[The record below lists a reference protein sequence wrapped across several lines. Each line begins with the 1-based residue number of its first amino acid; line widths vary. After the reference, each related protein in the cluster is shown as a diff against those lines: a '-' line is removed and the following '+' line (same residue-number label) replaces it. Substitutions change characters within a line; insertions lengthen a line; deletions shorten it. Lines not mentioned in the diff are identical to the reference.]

1 MVKFGVG
8 WCLGRLSDFWAYACA
23 LVAELP
29 ALLGGGLRQPQ
40 YHIAISH
47 CYSGQV
53 LAYQA
58 SVLCVCVRGH
68 VGVSLIRL
76 SMFVLLHALRSL
88 KITLIG
94 TPMRRKAAVCCIFI
108 GFRIFQMSLI
118 ISYIL
123 ETRCLPV
130 IKDAAILS
138 PAVRRG
144 YEAVFLCSS
153 QREILF
159 FMSLPLSGM
168 LGKLVQIT
176 RGM

>member
-1 MVKFGVG
+1 MPRSAVG
-8 WCLGRLSDFWAYACA
+8 LLSLRLCSCGRAVCTTR
-23 LVAELP
+23 
-29 ALLGGGLRQPQ
+29 GGLRQPQ

-94 TPMRRKAAVCCIFI
+94 TP
-108 GFRIFQMSLI
+108 
-118 ISYIL
+118 
-123 ETRCLPV
+123 P
-130 IKDAAILS
+130 
-138 PAVRRG
+138 P
-144 YEAVFLCSS
+144 
-153 QREILF
+153 
-159 FMSLPLSGM
+159 
-168 LGKLVQIT
+168 
-176 RGM
+176 